1 MVKAMSDSVAKS
13 PAELTRR
20 RFLTGAA
27 AGGALCWSHRLGGAS
42 PATPARFFSQL
53 GIVAPLERA
62 AEIRACG
69 GDYLIEA
76 VARILVPDKPEAE
89 FAPWRERVLNSELPA
104 LGCNYFLRDPRLR
117 CAGPDADHPRVLA
130 FAEIVF
136 RRLREIRGEYVVL
149 GNCGSRRLPPGWPK
163 EKADEQSVAL
173 LQAMGP
179 LAARHGVMVAVEQF
193 NRAEC
198 NYLNHFSEL
207 LAVVSAASQ
216 PNIRVLADLYH
227 MIQMDDPPADL
238 GRGREWISM
247 VEIAEKEKRTAPGV
261 VGDNFRPYFAALAE
275 AGYRGRI
282 GIEAFAGL
290 ETANIRKGFA
300 EIVRQSAE
308 VSGIRSCRKPP
319 RSDRNG
325 ASVGFASI
333 RRRTG

>member
-117 CAGPDADHPRVLA
+117 CAGPENLRIPGDA
-130 FAEIVF
+130 
-136 RRLREIRGEYVVL
+136 RRCV
-149 GNCGSRRLPPGWPK
+149 
-163 EKADEQSVAL
+163 EK
-173 LQAMGP
+173 P
-179 LAARHGVMVAVEQF
+179 LALIEVEASFDALGDCLRAIHEEVPGAAPKCHVPIGV
-193 NRAEC
+193 
-198 NYLNHFSEL
+198 
-207 LAVVSAASQ
+207 
-216 PNIRVLADLYH
+216 
-227 MIQMDDPPADL
+227 
-238 GRGREWISM
+238 
-247 VEIAEKEKRTAPGV
+247 
-261 VGDNFRPYFAALAE
+261 
-275 AGYRGRI
+275 
-282 GIEAFAGL
+282 
-290 ETANIRKGFA
+290 
-300 EIVRQSAE
+300 
-308 VSGIRSCRKPP
+308 
-319 RSDRNG
+319 
-325 ASVGFASI
+325 
-333 RRRTG
+333 